1 MADRF
6 QKMYEFPFQDVTQFC
21 QQCEQLKRAYAEK
34 QAGNLTSETL
44 GDLRVACTKCRGAGA
59 NPKGGKYK
67 GDAILGAYK
76 PSKAILP
83 PGKGRSRIIPEKTI
97 QAILR
102 QIRAGVTYREIAE
115 RTGYSIST
123 ISRIAN
129 GK

>member
-1 MADRF
+1 MVDRF
-6 QKMYEFPFQDVTQFC
+6 QKMYEFPLQDVAQFC
-21 QQCEQLKRAYAEK
+21 QRCEWLAKAYAEK
-34 QAGNLTSETL
+34 QAGNLTPTTL
-44 GDLRVACTKCRGAGA
+44 GDLRKACTTCRGAWA
-59 NPKGGKYK
+59 NPKGGIYK
-67 GDAILGAYK
+67 GDAILGAYS

-83 PGKGRSRIIPEKTI
+83 PGKGRNRIIPEKTI